1 MNLSLNLS
9 RDFPTTDVFTFHH
22 GAVMYELRD
31 MFEAGELEND
41 VEQLS
46 GPESTSIFRD
56 RKGHAGQIAID
67 TGALVWLHAIHG
79 VDPLTMPEFTQWETD
94 IREVARKTIDEQNP
108 V

>member
-1 MNLSLNLS
+1 
-9 RDFPTTDVFTFHH
+9 
-22 GAVMYELRD
+22 MYELRD
-31 MFEAGELEND
+31 MFENSGELEND

-46 GPESTSIFRD
+46 GPESRSIFRD

-94 IREVARKTIDEQNP
+94 IHQLLIVTTKSCLKMLPRV
-108 V
+108 